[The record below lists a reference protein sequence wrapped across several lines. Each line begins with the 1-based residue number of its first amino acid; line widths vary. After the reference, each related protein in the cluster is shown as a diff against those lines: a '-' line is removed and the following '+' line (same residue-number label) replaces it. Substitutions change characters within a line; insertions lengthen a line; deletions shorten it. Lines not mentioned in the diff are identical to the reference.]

1 MVESSSYH
9 PNDCFICLSNKR
21 LSLRHTLMVMAL
33 GGFQSKYVICADFN
47 EKTVQKLFGLAAK

>member
-47 EKTVQKLFGLAAK
+47 EKTVQKLLG